1 MPSSCPQDF
10 LLTGLSLL
18 LLVLEVLGLPV
29 LPLGLELQLLLL
41 GYEGG
46 LQFAQ
51 SLVKETAGQHVPLP
65 NTLLG
70 PNVLQVMRG
79 PVLVAPGS
87 RLGQLGNTALAIQLC
102 LKGARLWP
110 ELTHVLQ
117 GAHLLRSF
125 IIPQHAPTTTFML

>member
-46 LQFAQ
+46 LQFPE
-51 SLVKETAGQHVPLP
+51 SLVQETVRNMFPSP
-65 NTLLG
+65 T
-70 PNVLQVMRG
+70 PSWVLM
-79 PVLVAPGS
+79 S
-87 RLGQLGNTALAIQLC
+87 CRLCEAQY
-102 LKGARLWP
+102 W
-110 ELTHVLQ
+110 
-117 GAHLLRSF
+117 
-125 IIPQHAPTTTFML
+125 